1 MNHPQPSTSS
11 RWPSSIRAL
20 RHRNFRLYFVGHAI
34 STLGTWVQMVALSW
48 LVYRL
53 TDSAALLGITTCA
66 SLLPQLF
73 VGPIAGAWIDRHDK
87 RRLLILTQSLLGL
100 QALLLALLTYSGHIG
115 ANLIVLMSFVL
126 GVLNAVDTPLRQSLL
141 SRFVDDVDDLPNA
154 LALNASLFTCSRF
167 VGPPLAG
174 LLLGMTGEAVCF
186 ALNALS
192 YGALITGLLAVRM
205 SAGVRA
211 NGSMR
216 SVFREGLTYALQTPS
231 VRGLIL
237 GVLIVNITAS
247 SYAVLLPVFA
257 RDIFAGDAR
266 TLGWLWGAAGFG
278 SLLSTLLLAA
288 HRSAEQLQRLIIA
301 TAGASAVA
309 LLVFA
314 ASTQLALSL
323 AAMAVLGFGVTI
335 NNVGTNILLQSQAPE
350 VLRGRVVSLYTST
363 RFGFD
368 AIGGLLAGLLA
379 ARFGGPWAM
388 QIAGALLL
396 LYCAWQL
403 LAQRR
408 SARQQAQAQAQAQAS
423 ETH

>member
-1 MNHPQPSTSS
+1 
-11 RWPSSIRAL
+11 
-20 RHRNFRLYFVGHAI
+20 
-34 STLGTWVQMVALSW
+34 MVALSW

-323 AAMAVLGFGVTI
+323 TAMAVLGFGVTI

-408 SARQQAQAQAQAQAS
+408 SARQQAQAQAQAS
-423 ETH
+423 KTH

>member
-1 MNHPQPSTSS
+1 
-11 RWPSSIRAL
+11 
-20 RHRNFRLYFVGHAI
+20 
-34 STLGTWVQMVALSW
+34 MVALSW

-154 LALNASLFTCSRF
+154 LAWNASLFTCSRF

-323 AAMAVLGFGVTI
+323 TAMAVLGFGVTI

-350 VLRGRVVSLYTST
+350 VRRGRVVSLYTST

-408 SARQQAQAQAQAQAS
+408 SARQQAQAS

>member
-408 SARQQAQAQAQAQAS
+408 SARQQAQAQAS

>member
-301 TAGASAVA
+301 TAGTSAVA

-408 SARQQAQAQAQAQAS
+408 SARQQAQAQAS

>member
-1 MNHPQPSTSS
+1 
-11 RWPSSIRAL
+11 
-20 RHRNFRLYFVGHAI
+20 
-34 STLGTWVQMVALSW
+34 MVALSW

-323 AAMAVLGFGVTI
+323 TAMAVLGFGVTI

-408 SARQQAQAQAQAQAS
+408 SARQQAQAS

>member
-1 MNHPQPSTSS
+1 M
-11 RWPSSIRAL
+11 RAL

-408 SARQQAQAQAQAQAS
+408 SARQQAQPS

>member
-100 QALLLALLTYSGHIG
+100 QALLLALLTYSGHID

-388 QIAGALLL
+388 QIAGTLLL

-408 SARQQAQAQAQAQAS
+408 SARQQAQAQAS

>member
-1 MNHPQPSTSS
+1 M
-11 RWPSSIRAL
+11 
-20 RHRNFRLYFVGHAI
+20 
-34 STLGTWVQMVALSW
+34 
-48 LVYRL
+48 
-53 TDSAALLGITTCA
+53 
-66 SLLPQLF
+66 
-73 VGPIAGAWIDRHDK
+73 
-87 RRLLILTQSLLGL
+87 
-100 QALLLALLTYSGHIG
+100 
-115 ANLIVLMSFVL
+115 
-126 GVLNAVDTPLRQSLL
+126 
-141 SRFVDDVDDLPNA
+141 
-154 LALNASLFTCSRF
+154 
-167 VGPPLAG
+167 
-174 LLLGMTGEAVCF
+174 
-186 ALNALS
+186 
-192 YGALITGLLAVRM
+192 
-205 SAGVRA
+205 
-211 NGSMR
+211 
-216 SVFREGLTYALQTPS
+216 
-231 VRGLIL
+231 
-237 GVLIVNITAS
+237 
-247 SYAVLLPVFA
+247 
-257 RDIFAGDAR
+257 
-266 TLGWLWGAAGFG
+266 
-278 SLLSTLLLAA
+278 
-288 HRSAEQLQRLIIA
+288 IIA

-408 SARQQAQAQAQAQAS
+408 SARQQAQAQAS

>member
-192 YGALITGLLAVRM
+192 YGALISGLLAVRM

-408 SARQQAQAQAQAQAS
+408 SARQQAQAQAS

>member
-408 SARQQAQAQAQAQAS
+408 SARQQAQAS

>member
-1 MNHPQPSTSS
+1 
-11 RWPSSIRAL
+11 
-20 RHRNFRLYFVGHAI
+20 
-34 STLGTWVQMVALSW
+34 MVALSW

-211 NGSMR
+211 SGSMR
-216 SVFREGLTYALQTPS
+216 SVFREGLSYALQTPS

-408 SARQQAQAQAQAQAS
+408 SARQQAQAQAQAS

>member
-323 AAMAVLGFGVTI
+323 TAMAVLGFGVTI

-408 SARQQAQAQAQAQAS
+408 SARQQAQPS

>member
-323 AAMAVLGFGVTI
+323 TAMAVLGFGVTI

-408 SARQQAQAQAQAQAS
+408 SARQQAQAQAQAS
-423 ETH
+423 KTH

>member
-34 STLGTWVQMVALSW
+34 STLGTWVHMVALSW

-323 AAMAVLGFGVTI
+323 TAMAVLGFGVTI

-408 SARQQAQAQAQAQAS
+408 SARQQAQAQAQASKA
-423 ETH
+423 H

>member
-11 RWPSSIRAL
+11 RWPSAIRAL

-408 SARQQAQAQAQAQAS
+408 SARQQAQPS

>member
-408 SARQQAQAQAQAQAS
+408 SARQQAQAQAQAS

>member
-1 MNHPQPSTSS
+1 
-11 RWPSSIRAL
+11 
-20 RHRNFRLYFVGHAI
+20 
-34 STLGTWVQMVALSW
+34 MVALSW

-403 LAQRR
+403 LAQRL
-408 SARQQAQAQAQAQAS
+408 SARQQAQAS

>member
-1 MNHPQPSTSS
+1 
-11 RWPSSIRAL
+11 
-20 RHRNFRLYFVGHAI
+20 
-34 STLGTWVQMVALSW
+34 MVALSW

>member
-1 MNHPQPSTSS
+1 
-11 RWPSSIRAL
+11 
-20 RHRNFRLYFVGHAI
+20 
-34 STLGTWVQMVALSW
+34 MVALSW

-408 SARQQAQAQAQAQAS
+408 SARQQAQAQAQAS

>member
-11 RWPSSIRAL
+11 RWPSAIRAL

-408 SARQQAQAQAQAQAS
+408 SARQQAQAS